1 MNDMDSQEKL
11 VRDIKTILK
20 SLAIER
26 SEAAI
31 NMPTK
36 KDLEAFLARQEY
48 LIQELRDL
56 VSKLN

>member
-1 MNDMDSQEKL
+1 MDPQEKL
-11 VRDIKTILK
+11 IRDIKTILE
-20 SLAIER
+20 SLSIER

-36 KDLEAFLARQEY
+36 EDWEKFFAREES